1 MRATHITSLTRAVSP
16 ADITVHPALQKL
28 TQIMELVHARDYSPD
43 SQAFERIRFHPMADD
58 YVATVRIRRPAK
70 VTTDDRGRS
79 VWADTIETADLE
91 LVSTAELKKILA
103 TSDEESLSAIEKVV
117 TATDEGVLA
126 RDPATGL
133 FEIISD
139 TDLQAILAEN
149 DHLPKTRQPADVTL
163 EPVGSNAAAEADGEL
178 SLVSTQVL
186 RKVLSR
192 DIPKPPPSKK
202 DSGGGFDPYNSS

>member
-1 MRATHITSLTRAVSP
+1 
-16 ADITVHPALQKL
+16 
-28 TQIMELVHARDYSPD
+28 
-43 SQAFERIRFHPMADD
+43 MADD
-58 YVATVRIRRPAK
+58 YVTTIRIRRPAK

-79 VWADTIETADLE
+79 VWADTIETAELE

-103 TSDEESLSAIEKVV
+103 TSDEESLSAIEKAV
-117 TATDEGVLA
+117 TPTDEGVLA

-163 EPVGSNAAAEADGEL
+163 ESVRNAPAEADGEL

-192 DIPKPPPSKK
+192 DLPKPPPSKK

>member
-1 MRATHITSLTRAVSP
+1 MAEDYATTI
-16 ADITVHPALQKL
+16 
-28 TQIMELVHARDYSPD
+28 
-43 SQAFERIRFHPMADD
+43 
-58 YVATVRIRRPAK
+58 RIRRPAK

-79 VWADTIETADLE
+79 VWADTIESAELE

-103 TSDEESLSAIEKVV
+103 ASDEESLSAIEKVV
-117 TATDEGVLA
+117 TPTDEGVLA

-163 EPVGSNAAAEADGEL
+163 EPVRNAPAEADGEL

-192 DIPKPPPSKK
+192 DAPKPPQSKK